1 MVYIEEER
9 IEETLPYGAN
19 SEDITKLIEAIKI
32 KQGNDKGIQQ
42 VYGKPNI
49 ENSRKVLKAIG
60 ISSDGL
66 NFSNE
71 GKKYAYETNNH
82 KKEIILL
89 KLLLQYP
96 AYEYFLLNIS
106 NEELS
111 ETSLEEIKNYW
122 EKNDYGTSEY
132 NRNDA
137 SSTFARLIELAG
149 LGSFK
154 LGRKGKLSRIE
165 WRENAKSLIRDIH
178 SKLSI
183 KDTKIEENVNKL
195 DDKETPSQF
204 SIIQLKNE
212 IENTKE
218 EENNTYTYGNN
229 QETELV
235 REVLGKSLS
244 NCHEQKNLNLPEIKV
259 SVDVNMTD
267 WDIDKIVSFFKAT
280 KETFKNSD
288 E

>member
-42 VYGKPNI
+42 VYGKPNL
-49 ENSRKVLKAIG
+49 ENSRKVLKAIS

-71 GKKYAYETNNH
+71 GKKYAYETDNNE
-82 KKEIILL
+82 KERILL
-89 KLLLQYP
+89 ELLLQYP

-122 EKNDYGTSEY
+122 GKNDYGTSEY

-154 LGRKGKLSRIE
+154 LGRKGKPSRIE
-165 WRENAKSLIRDIH
+165 WRENTRSLIRDIH
-178 SKLSI
+178 SQLSI
-183 KDTKIEENVNKL
+183 KDIKTEKINESNNINQENSSQLSIVQWQDELEDANK
-195 DDKETPSQF
+195 
-204 SIIQLKNE
+204 
-212 IENTKE
+212 
-218 EENNTYTYGNN
+218 EENNIYARSKE

-235 REVLGKSLS
+235 REVLEKSLS
-244 NCHEQKNLNLPEIKV
+244 DSHRSEIKNLPKIKV
-259 SVDVNMTD
+259 SVDIDMTD
-267 WDIDKIVSFFKAT
+267 WDIDKIVSFFKAAQGIFDDN
-280 KETFKNSD
+280 E
-288 E
+288 